1 MVQRQ
6 QADGSAAAAK
16 SAPTR
21 HDRLGHWMRVA
32 VMFLS
37 FGMIYP
43 NALVED
49 MDPSKYDSDSEAKAK
64 KK

>member
-6 QADGSAAAAK
+6 HAGGKAAHPP
-16 SAPTR
+16 SSS
-21 HDRLGHWMRVA
+21 RLGHWMRVI

-43 NALVED
+43 NAMVED
-49 MDPSKYDSDSEAKAK
+49 MDVAKYDEDSK
-64 KK
+64 KQ

>member
-6 QADGSAAAAK
+6 QRGGSAAASNAG
-16 SAPTR
+16 SATAVRPHR
-21 HDRLGHWMRVA
+21 WFRIA

-43 NALVED
+43 NAMVED
-49 MDPSKYDSDSEAKAK
+49 MDVAKYDADSNAKTSK
-64 KK
+64 K

>member
-6 QADGSAAAAK
+6 HGGSAAAPK
-16 SAPTR
+16 SASTGN
-21 HDRLGHWMRVA
+21 DRLAHWARVA
-32 VMFLS
+32 IMFLS

-49 MDPSKYDSDSEAKAK
+49 MDLSKYDSDSETKAK